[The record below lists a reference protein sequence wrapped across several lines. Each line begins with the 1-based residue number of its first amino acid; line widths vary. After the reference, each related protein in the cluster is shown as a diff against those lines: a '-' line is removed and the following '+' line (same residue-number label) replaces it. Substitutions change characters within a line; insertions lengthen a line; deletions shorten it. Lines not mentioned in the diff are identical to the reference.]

1 MTVSLSEHCYVDT
14 NVASSDAAHVVGWL
28 VGWLWI
34 DCVAVIC
41 SMNDI
46 NLIKLL
52 FSMLLVKAFVRLN

>member
-14 NVASSDAAHVVGWL
+14 NVASSDAAHV